1 MNTYNQFMEVMLQ
14 APDQYLITLENY
26 RKTGILINRLAYF
39 KYLCNLE
46 KPDPSL
52 ENKEVDRGI

>member
-1 MNTYNQFMEVMLQ
+1 MEVMLQ